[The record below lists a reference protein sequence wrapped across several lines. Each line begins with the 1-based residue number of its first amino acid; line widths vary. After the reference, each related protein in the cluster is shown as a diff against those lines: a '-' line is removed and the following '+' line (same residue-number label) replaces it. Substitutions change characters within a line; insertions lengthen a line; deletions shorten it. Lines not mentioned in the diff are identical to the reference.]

1 MVIMKV
7 LHVITGLGVG
17 GAERM
22 LLNILPKLAN
32 RNIVVSLTDD
42 NTVGNELEKAGIT
55 VHYLGLRRDLLN
67 LVSVLSRFRSIIRR
81 EKPDC
86 VNSYLI
92 HANLFAR
99 VFARLFGVN
108 KVICSVRNK
117 HIHRPGLVLL
127 DRLTSWLVD
136 RYTPNSPVV
145 SEFMTARGFRES
157 KITVIPNGIDA
168 SLYLTTDT
176 RSSTDP
182 NGIDASLY
190 LTTDT
195 RSSTDPTSGEDLRET
210 LGMKDRFCFLTVATL
225 RKKKGHSCL
234 IKAIA
239 RFIRIR
245 HNTVFLFAG
254 DGPERES
261 LTSLATSLG
270 CEDHVRF
277 LGERD
282 DVADLLQL
290 CDAFVLPSRHE
301 GMSNALLEAMASG
314 TPVVCSDIEEN
325 RWVTG
330 PAGLLAE
337 AGSIESLCDCL
348 LTIHSTP
355 KLRKELSEAGLQRVR
370 ECFRLENTLRLYR
383 ELYRGKAAE
392 RITVITEYRRDAID
406 IYNKELIK
414 RLADI
419 SGIEHIHIN
428 PRPFANRYLN
438 YGPALWH
445 LARLAVALPKRD
457 VLLFTDPKT
466 IKANAAFLLG
476 NRKVCII
483 HHLDRDPWY
492 YRPLPFINFTRL
504 LKRFDRL
511 ICISGFTGKQ
521 VTDLGVPP
529 ERITVVRSGVD
540 HQRFHPCE
548 EKPDGWDETSPGR
561 YILHVGTEIPRK
573 NIDNL
578 LRAFKLLLAD
588 GFHDVK
594 LVKIGAPGKRGERK
608 KTVELIEKLQLQDNV
623 MLMDRIVG
631 DDLSR
636 FYSHAELLLFPSLLE
651 GFGLPV
657 VEAMAC
663 GCPVVTSDLDP
674 MKELAGGT
682 QLLAD
687 PHNPRDIADQ
697 CRRVLEDKALRV
709 AMKQGGIKRAGEFTW
724 EKTAKGIIKVLSEL

>member
-1 MVIMKV
+1 MKV
-7 LHVITGLGVG
+7 LHVITGMGVG

-22 LLNILPKLAN
+22 LLNILPRLSNHNA
-32 RNIVVSLTDD
+32 VVSLTGD

-67 LVSVLSRFRSIIRR
+67 LVSALSRFRSIIRR

-92 HANLFAR
+92 HANLFSR
-99 VFARLFGVN
+99 VFARLFGVR

-145 SEFMTARGFRES
+145 SDFMIAKGFRES

-168 SLYLTTDT
+168 S
-176 RSSTDP
+176 RF
-182 NGIDASLY
+182 
-190 LTTDT
+190 
-195 RSSTDPTSGEDLRET
+195 TSGEDLRET
-210 LGMKDRFCFLTVATL
+210 LGLKDRFCFLTVATL

-234 IKAIA
+234 IEAIA

-261 LTSLATSLG
+261 LTALAKSLG

-282 DVADLLQL
+282 DVADLLKL

-355 KLRKELSEAGLQRVR
+355 KLRKELSEAGLQRIR

-383 ELYRGKAAE
+383 ELYREKTAD
-392 RITVITEYRRDAID
+392 RITVITEHRRDAID
-406 IYNKELIK
+406 IYNKELVK
-414 RLADI
+414 RLAKITD
-419 SGIEHIHIN
+419 IEHIHIN
-428 PRPFANRYLN
+428 PRPLANRYLN
-438 YGPALWH
+438 YGPTLWH
-445 LARLAVALPKRD
+445 LARLTVTLPKRA

-466 IKANAAFLLG
+466 IKANAAFLIG
-476 NRKVCII
+476 NRKVCIV
-483 HHLDRDPWY
+483 HHLDREPWY
-492 YRPLPFINFTRL
+492 YRPLPLVNLTRL

-521 VTDLGVPP
+521 VTDLGIAP

-540 HQRFHPCE
+540 HQRFHPCK
-548 EKPDGWDETSPGR
+548 EKPDGWGDAFPGR

-573 NIDNL
+573 NIGNL

-588 GFHDVK
+588 GFDDVV
-594 LVKIGAPGKRGERK
+594 LVKIGAPGPRGGRE
-608 KTVELIEKLQLQDNV
+608 KTVELIEKLELQDNIV
-623 MLMDRIVG
+623 LMDRIVG
-631 DDLSR
+631 DDLPR

-687 PHNPRDIADQ
+687 PHSPRDIANQ
-697 CRRVLEDKALRV
+697 CRRVLEDEALRT
-709 AMKQGGIKRAGEFTW
+709 ALKHGGIKRAGDFNW
-724 EKTAKGIIKVLSEL
+724 EKTAEQIIAVLKELPKDS